1 MMGTTKE
8 EVLRHLKQLVGRKL
22 AIARRA
28 ADLRGFHFGRVTEDG
43 SRNQSQGEFVL
54 HIQCPWRVEGPDGI
68 VTGRSDL
75 WEPADLPEKLD
86 RDLWDYET
94 NENLQD
100 RRIGQ
105 LLGAYDPK
113 TRSWVN
119 STRHL
124 VVEAVEADDFGGAV
138 LSLSGG
144 YRIAIFPSGSTGE
157 DWRFFRPSFSGHFV
171 VAGGRVEEL
180 PDEAG

>member
-1 MMGTTKE
+1 VRPISVDFTS
-8 EVLRHLKQLVGRKL
+8 VGSQRMAL
-22 AIARRA
+22 AIRVKVSSSFTSNV
-28 ADLRGFHFGRVTEDG
+28 RGASRV
-43 SRNQSQGEFVL
+43 
-54 HIQCPWRVEGPDGI
+54 PDGI
-68 VTGRSDL
+68 VTGRMDL

-86 RDLWDYET
+86 RDMWDYET

-100 RRIGQ
+100 RWIGQ

-119 STRHL
+119 STAVWLSKRL
-124 VVEAVEADDFGGAV
+124 RLTTSVERYSRSLAAIGSRSSRQEARERPGGC
-138 LSLSGG
+138 
-144 YRIAIFPSGSTGE
+144 FE
-157 DWRFFRPSFSGHFV
+157 PSFSGHFV